1 MARTAR
7 ASVGGV
13 CYHVLNRG
21 NGRGEVF
28 HKKDDFVAFLD
39 SMEEA
44 KERLPMRVL
53 AWCLIPNHFHLV
65 MWPLKDR
72 DLSRWMQWLLTSHV
86 RRYHRHYRRGKGVRN
101 HYWKA
106 ERLNHKKQFLTPL
119 FACKGE
125 FGE

>member
-1 MARTAR
+1 MAKTAR

-44 KERLPMRVL
+44 KERLPMRRVG
-53 AWCLIPNHFHLV
+53 LV
-65 MWPLKDR
+65 PDPQPFPPR
-72 DLSRWMQWLLTSHV
+72 HV
-86 RRYHRHYRRGKGVRN
+86 
-101 HYWKA
+101 A
-106 ERLNHKKQFLTPL
+106 T
-119 FACKGE
+119 
-125 FGE
+125 